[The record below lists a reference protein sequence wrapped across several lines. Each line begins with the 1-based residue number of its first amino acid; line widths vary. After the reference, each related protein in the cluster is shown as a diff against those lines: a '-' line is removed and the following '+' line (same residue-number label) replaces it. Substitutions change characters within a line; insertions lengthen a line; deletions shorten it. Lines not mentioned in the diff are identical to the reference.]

1 MNKQTII
8 ALAACACLSG
18 ITTLYAQESP
28 APKASK
34 DTAAQAPKK
43 SKKGK
48 KKAPETVVGK
58 ALKTINFINDTKP
71 NTKAEFY
78 IYLQSAAWCGPC
90 NQEMPDVAKQYAAMK
105 ATGKV
110 EIIFTSADMKPQE
123 ALDFMAK
130 YNVSMP
136 CILSWKEVDRKYV
149 ASDEAAK
156 LPGFTYSKPVP
167 HATLV
172 DASGKVIKDAHAFH
186 VIPQWRELT
195 GIKEDKPAAK

>member
-1 MNKQTII
+1 MNKLTTI
-8 ALAACACLSG
+8 ALAACAGISG
-18 ITTLYAQESP
+18 ATILHAAESP

-34 DTAAQAPKK
+34 NAPAQAAKK
-43 SKKGK
+43 GKKGK

-71 NTKAEFY
+71 NTKADFY

-90 NQEMPDVAKQYAAMK
+90 NQEMPDVAKQYEAMK
-105 ATGKV
+105 ATGRV

-130 YNVSMP
+130 YHVSMP
-136 CILSWKEVDRKYV
+136 CILSWQEVDRKSV
-149 ASDEAAK
+149 ASEEAAK

-172 DASGKVIKDAHAFH
+172 DSSGKVIKDAHAFH
-186 VIPQWRELT
+186 VIPHWRELT
-195 GIKEDKPAAK
+195 GIKDDKPAK